1 MMIIITKKV
10 YADFKNIKIY
20 RLYGRDNTKQV
31 SMSYFHC
38 GPFRKSKKKKR
49 KERLDGSKNF
59 VRSGSKRKV
68 SKKRERDIND
78 DNNNDIISK

>member
-1 MMIIITKKV
+1 MFPKNLASLRSFQKK
-10 YADFKNIKIY
+10 
-20 RLYGRDNTKQV
+20 QE
-31 SMSYFHC
+31 
-38 GPFRKSKKKKR
+38 KKR